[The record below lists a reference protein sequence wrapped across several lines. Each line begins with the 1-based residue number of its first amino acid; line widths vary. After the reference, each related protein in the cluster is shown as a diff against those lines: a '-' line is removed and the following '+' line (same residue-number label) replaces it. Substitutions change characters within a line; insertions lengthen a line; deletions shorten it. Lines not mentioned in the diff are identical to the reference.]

1 MAGRLKNVP
10 SDTPFAFAHSTVSF
24 ALVDGAASF
33 SYTSFAQFLPPLY
46 HL

>member
-24 ALVDGAASF
+24 ALADGTASF
-33 SYTSFAQFLPPLY
+33 LFTSFAQFLPPLY